1 VNKTP
6 SRSALQ
12 KKRILDAAQTC
23 FIDSGFHSASMA
35 RIAQTA
41 DMSPGLIYRY
51 FDSKH
56 AIICAI
62 VESQLEITLARIQG
76 LRDAED
82 LSAALFEYLDAHD
95 SARQKPLSVSLFLEM
110 SAAGM
115 RDPEI
120 AQEIKR
126 LDQKVCAEIAD
137 WLGRSA
143 ERGGYGLPAEVAA
156 ERALGLQCVV
166 EGLKVRKARDPSLK
180 GEHLRK
186 TIDALV
192 STLAARP

>member
-1 VNKTP
+1 MAKIAKTAGM
-6 SRSALQ
+6 SA
-12 KKRILDAAQTC
+12 
-23 FIDSGFHSASMA
+23 
-35 RIAQTA
+35 
-41 DMSPGLIYRY
+41 GLIYRY
-51 FDSKH
+51 FESKN
-56 AIICAI
+56 AIIRAI
-62 VESQLEITLARIQG
+62 VESQLEITLARIQD
-76 LRDAED
+76 LRAAED

-126 LDQKVCAEIAD
+126 LDQKVCAEIAG
-137 WLGRSA
+137 WLGRSK
-143 ERGGYGLPAEVAA
+143 EHGGYGLPADVAA
-156 ERALGLQCVV
+156 ERALELQCVI
-166 EGLKVRKARDPSLK
+166 EGLKVRKARDPALK

-192 STLAARP
+192 SSLAVRS

>member
-6 SRSALQ
+6 SRSAAQ

-23 FIDSGFHSASMA
+23 FIESGFHSASMA
-35 RIAQTA
+35 KIAQTA
-41 DMSPGLIYRY
+41 GMSPGLIYRY
-51 FDSKH
+51 FESKN
-56 AIICAI
+56 AIIRAI
-62 VESQLEITLARIQG
+62 VESQLEITLARIQD

-126 LDQKVCAEIAD
+126 LDQKVCAEIAG
-137 WLGRSA
+137 WLGRSE
-143 ERGGYGLPAEVAA
+143 ERGGYGLPADVAA
-156 ERALGLQCVV
+156 ERALGLQCVI

-180 GEHLRK
+180 GEHLRN

-192 STLAARP
+192 SSLAARS